1 MSYKF
6 ESDVIKT
13 LGELLENKVNCDVI
27 VRIGQKPNFKE
38 FHGHSII
45 LGCRSKYFNEI
56 LFTEYLRKKDGKYI
70 ITKQNLTPQA
80 FDVILKYLYTGHFN
94 INGKTGYE
102 LLDIMVASEELK
114 LEQLTK
120 LTEEFIMG
128 NYQQFLQS
136 EPVGVIRVIYYN
148 KSFYNL
154 QEYCLQI
161 ISSEPEILFN
171 KDIFIKLPAL
181 LLESVLRRDD
191 LNLSEIEIWDNLIKW
206 GLAQGQFNKDVSE
219 WDQDDFD
226 HFQGILYKFIPLIRF
241 YLISTDDYINKV
253 KPYEDIF
260 PKELIDHLLKFY
272 SNPEYRSTIKIIPR
286 ISARHSVIID
296 QALGHFAVF
305 ANWIDKM
312 GDHNKYTTK
321 TMPYKFNLLY
331 RLSRDGNTA
340 EAFHRK
346 CDNKGATIIIIKIG
360 GSEQIIGGYN
370 PFNWDSRSG
379 YKLTYDSFIFSFTDR
394 RDTKTASVGYSGGI
408 SSVGCYSTNGPIFG
422 GYFYCR
428 SDGSIWT
435 AYSTNYFNL
444 SGFPNKS
451 IIAEDYEVFQVIK
464 QLNM

>member
-56 LFTEYLRKKDGKYI
+56 LFTEYIRKKDGKYI

-94 INGKTGYE
+94 INAKTGYE

-206 GLAQGQFNKDVSE
+206 G
-219 WDQDDFD
+219 
-226 HFQGILYKFIPLIRF
+226 
-241 YLISTDDYINKV
+241 
-253 KPYEDIF
+253 
-260 PKELIDHLLKFY
+260 
-272 SNPEYRSTIKIIPR
+272 STIKIIPR

-331 RLSRDGNTA
+331 RLSRD
-340 EAFHRK
+340 
-346 CDNKGATIIIIKIG
+346 
-360 GSEQIIGGYN
+360 
-370 PFNWDSRSG
+370 
-379 YKLTYDSFIFSFTDR
+379 DR